1 MRMNYNQKRGGAG
14 FLRRNTIVLIALAL
28 LAAVGI
34 VCLIV
39 GRYQPVD
46 IRFPPIYGSACLFL
60 DEMEADT
67 EGFPLNFLL
76 ISKNCG
82 GLSDFLKEAANGD
95 ISFHNEKIIAS
106 ISSFE
111 KDQSAGNYTLLSL
124 TVRLRLKE
132 AKPGEQIRLEQM
144 TLGGREFDFGELT
157 LYLYATR
164 EHPPELSVSSESVAS
179 TGAGLAPYQA
189 DFSTGS
195 DSFFITDI
203 TAAGY
208 EDIMST
214 LSFQEE
220 RIPFTGTAVE
230 IPPNVKLNLQID
242 FSGDNTPDAE
252 VYYAA
257 PYIKIQSK
265 AGRESTV
272 RFNCF
277 TCGLFLSETEILDL
291 GNRMFQE

>member
-1 MRMNYNQKRGGAG
+1 MRTNYNQMRDTER
-14 FLRRNTIVLIALAL
+14 FLRRKIIVLIALVL
-28 LAAVGI
+28 LATVSI
-34 VCLIV
+34 VWLIV

-46 IRFPPIYGSACLFL
+46 ICFPPIYGSACLFL
-60 DEMEADT
+60 DEMETDA

-82 GLSDFLKEAANGD
+82 GLSDFLMEAANND

-106 ISSFE
+106 ISNFE

-164 EHPPELSVSSESVAS
+164 EHPPELSVSSESVAT

-189 DFSTGS
+189 GFLTGS

-203 TAAGY
+203 TVIGY
-208 EDIMST
+208 EDIMPT

-220 RIPFTGTAVE
+220 HIPFIGTAVE

-242 FSGDNTPDAE
+242 FSWNTTPDAE

-257 PYIKIQSK
+257 PNIKIQSK

-277 TCGLFLSETEILDL
+277 TCGLFLSETEILNL